1 VSQSFKERR
10 VKTYFRKIAPQYDLV
25 NTLVS
30 FGFHHHWRKF
40 TVKKA
45 DLRPGQQ
52 VLDICCGT
60 GLITKDL
67 AEKVSPDG
75 NVVGLDLSPSML
87 AVADQNL
94 ADSPWRHRI
103 RLVEGNALS
112 LPFADNSFDRAVIGY
127 GLRNVSDMR
136 QALREL
142 FRVLKPEGKAIAL
155 ELATPPYPVF
165 KQLHYL
171 YTSLILPLV
180 GSFLTGNKDP
190 YLYLYRSV
198 QVYPDPQQVAAVFRE
213 FGFTQVHFDQLC
225 WGIATVHIG
234 TKPALF
240 PPQ

>member
-1 VSQSFKERR
+1 MSQSLKERR

-40 TVKKA
+40 TVEKT

-52 VLDICCGT
+52 VLDVCCGT

-67 AEKVSPDG
+67 AEKVSPAG

-87 AVADQNL
+87 AVAEQNL
-94 ADSPWRHRI
+94 ADSPWRNCI
-103 RLVEGNALS
+103 QLVEGNALS

-142 FRVLKPEGKAIAL
+142 FRVVKPEGKVIAL
-155 ELATPPYPVF
+155 ELARPPYPVF

-171 YTSLILPLV
+171 YTALFLPLV

-190 YLYLYRSV
+190 YLYLYHSV
-198 QVYPDPQQVAAVFRE
+198 QTYPHPRQVAAVFRKI
-213 FGFTQVHFDQLC
+213 GFTQVHYDQLC
-225 WGIATVHIG
+225 WGIATVHTG
-234 TKPALF
+234 SKPALF
-240 PPQ
+240 PSR